1 MSRNNVYS
9 YWIIDSMDII
19 KSRLD
24 TNLKS
29 KMENRSEDL
38 VQNMHRYIKK
48 WEIWI
53 IN

>member
-1 MSRNNVYS
+1 
-9 YWIIDSMDII
+9 MDII
-19 KSRLD
+19 KIRLD
-24 TNLKS
+24 ANKES

-38 VQNMHRYIKK
+38 MQNMHRYIKK